1 MQLNI
6 DANDIIENLLNEI
19 KLNIRENAM
28 LKAQIKVMSELIEAK
43 ELENEQHYT
52 NRKDVKNC

>member
-19 KLNIRENAM
+19 KLHIRENAM
-28 LKAQIKVMSELIEAK
+28 LKAQIKAMSEFIETD
-43 ELENEQHYT
+43 ESDEE
-52 NRKDVKNC
+52 